1 MKNPF
6 IIGGI
11 LALFIVLISGAYF
24 FANKNKP
31 EDLSAKKD
39 KIQSDLAVAKNKLD
53 QEKQTLDIMMN
64 ELQNSFPLAV
74 GIQTQ
79 MKKASSLVKQTDFM
93 FTDANG
99 LNPEMIIGNFSTSI
113 LINDERKNINLL
125 ISSWQK
131 EVDISSITK
140 IDITESE
147 KIKKD
152 AETIKIYI
160 EDLSKIVKSL
170 TPENSGLSQSQ
181 IDTYL
186 SQLPSVEEINEVLV
200 SMETA
205 IENAN
210 NSGGS
215 SSSITPEDI
224 LAEQAAITDAQNQ
237 AADLQEQLTQIE
249 QQTDQGPS
257 LPPET
262 DITTNPN
269 SENQNTNNGNNSN
282 DYAAPYDSRNVYR
295 PNPSII
301 IQPGPPELIQG
312 SNQY

>member
-1 MKNPF
+1 
-6 IIGGI
+6 
-11 LALFIVLISGAYF
+11 
-24 FANKNKP
+24 
-31 EDLSAKKD
+31 
-39 KIQSDLAVAKNKLD
+39 
-53 QEKQTLDIMMN
+53 MMN